1 MIASESMK
9 IKLAMP
15 RAPTLSNSPV
25 YRISNGFCA
34 NLCYGYYGQGL
45 CQLAVTVQI
54 IWEEHWQELKAPS
67 TFKLGCWDIHFKHS
81 SPLTRLFLLMS
92 QVLFDF
98 LHVFTALFPEA
109 VKKTELLLFEDKSC
123 TLRFLWIRVR
133 LPSAEPSICC
143 VLHSSVADV
152 ILTTLTPLGKSLLN
166 SGRIRPKSNQG
177 PEGENC
183 RNVLVGA
190 T

>member
-67 TFKLGCWDIHFKHS
+67 TFKLGCWTSIS
-81 SPLTRLFLLMS
+81 SIQVHLQDYFYSCPKCYLISYMYSQHCFLRQWRRLNCSFSKINLALS
-92 QVLFDF
+92 DF
-98 LHVFTALFPEA
+98 FGFRWGCPQQSPAFVVF
-109 VKKTELLLFEDKSC
+109 C
-123 TLRFLWIRVR
+123 
-133 LPSAEPSICC
+133 
-143 VLHSSVADV
+143 
-152 ILTTLTPLGKSLLN
+152 TPL
-166 SGRIRPKSNQG
+166 
-177 PEGENC
+177 
-183 RNVLVGA
+183 
-190 T
+190 